1 MSNAPKNAL
10 PIEIQLRWSDQ
21 DLLAH
26 VNNATIMTLVEEA
39 RIRASTELQQRG
51 QWNGPLEMVL
61 RTATTEFLRPVM
73 YEDSVVVNV
82 WVSHIGNTSFVLQ
95 HELLQYGEICVTVE
109 AVVVLFDVEKQAS
122 KPIPDPL
129 RAVLETVSASL

>member
-39 RIRASTELQQRG
+39 RIRAITDLQQRG
-51 QWNGPLEMVL
+51 ELNGPLDMVL

-73 YEDSVVVNV
+73 YEDSVTVNV
-82 WVSHIGNTSFVLQ
+82 WVSRIGNTSYVLQ
-95 HELLQYGEICVTVE
+95 HELMQYGEICVTVE
-109 AVVVLFDVEKQAS
+109 AVVVLFDVEKQVS

-129 RAVLETVSASL
+129 RAVLETVLASS

>member
-1 MSNAPKNAL
+1 M
-10 PIEIQLRWSDQ
+10 
-21 DLLAH
+21 
-26 VNNATIMTLVEEA
+26 
-39 RIRASTELQQRG
+39 
-51 QWNGPLEMVL
+51 
-61 RTATTEFLRPVM
+61 
-73 YEDSVVVNV
+73 VVNV

>member
-1 MSNAPKNAL
+1 
-10 PIEIQLRWSDQ
+10 
-21 DLLAH
+21 
-26 VNNATIMTLVEEA
+26 
-39 RIRASTELQQRG
+39 
-51 QWNGPLEMVL
+51 MVL

-82 WVSHIGNTSFVLQ
+82 WVSHIGHTSFVLQ